1 MQVPGVLQSITKI
14 VIYLNVN
21 GYIKIYINIYIK
33 ESGWWIKNNKKS
45 NNIMQNIQNQVV
57 KMVYNDVF
65 GKNNIKNIEQIYK
78 MFIIMFI
85 SETNKWRK
93 GIM

>member
-1 MQVPGVLQSITKI
+1 
-14 VIYLNVN
+14 
-21 GYIKIYINIYIK
+21 
-33 ESGWWIKNNKKS
+33 
-45 NNIMQNIQNQVV
+45 
-57 KMVYNDVF
+57 MVYNDVF